1 MTLIGEIRRVP
12 AASKHSG
19 RNRTKCYLLLRC
31 DTCGKEFERGTGNLS
46 NLRMR
51 PRHFCGAECHSMSM
65 KRGGASDDSRRTSCQ
80 EKYGADYYICIPE
93 VASRS
98 GKLGHTP
105 TCEAKRKA
113 TNKVNM
119 ENYSIRLRRGLSLC
133 RSKAE
138 IDFLSQL
145 AIELGDDLEYQK
157 YVNGWWI
164 DAYSSKFDCWIQFDG
179 VYWHSQL
186 DNRIRDKEQ
195 REWFELNRLRLYRI
209 TDIESKELDAVKLF
223 AESIR
228 QAVAQAMY

>member
-1 MTLIGEIRRVP
+1 MSLIGEIRRVP
-12 AASKHSG
+12 ADSKHSD

-46 NLRMR
+46 SLRAR
-51 PRHFCGAECHSMSM
+51 PRHFCNSECHSMSM
-65 KRGGASDDSRRTSCQ
+65 KRGGISDESRRASCQ
-80 EKYGADYYICIPE
+80 EKYGADYYIGIPE

-98 GKLGHTP
+98 SKLGHTP
-105 TCEAKRKA
+105 KCEAKRKA

-145 AIELGDDLEYQK
+145 AVELGDDLEYQK
-157 YVNGWWI
+157 YINGWWI

-179 VYWHSQL
+179 VYWHSRPQ
-186 DNRIRDKEQ
+186 NSGRDKEQ
-195 REWFELNRLRLYRI
+195 CEWFELNRLRLHRI
-209 TDIESKELDAVKLF
+209 TDIESKEPAAVKLF
-223 AESIR
+223 AERIR
-228 QAVAQAMY
+228 RATAQTPG

>member
-1 MTLIGEIRRVP
+1 
-12 AASKHSG
+12 
-19 RNRTKCYLLLRC
+19 
-31 DTCGKEFERGTGNLS
+31 
-46 NLRMR
+46 
-51 PRHFCGAECHSMSM
+51 
-65 KRGGASDDSRRTSCQ
+65 
-80 EKYGADYYICIPE
+80 
-93 VASRS
+93 
-98 GKLGHTP
+98 
-105 TCEAKRKA
+105 
-113 TNKVNM
+113 M